1 MITAIAFNR
10 EIGSKMAIN
19 LFYPKD
25 AKANMKN
32 HKKFLK
38 LISDDKIQKIAEY
51 LNEKVLN
58 LDEKDKKAEISEF
71 FNFIT
76 KVLISINSN
85 RSKNIKS
92 IEELELNEYR
102 DKTELLKYIMC
113 DDSEVFVQA
122 FARIFKEKYLVDSVS
137 NNALNKI
144 LSMYSDKPDFD
155 GFKSIFQF
163 PHISY
168 CDFPYLLA

>member
-25 AKANMKN
+25 EKGNMKN